1 MIQILNPFV
10 LYALS
15 FIGALAII
23 WLVKYSNNST
33 LRKLSPINNYRQSIG
48 IIILTNIIVLL
59 YLIMHARFVSTM
71 LINPGYITS
80 SGGSGGGYDWNYKS
94 GSWDEKK
101 QTDFE
106 IYKFLKEAVFVTINI
121 SLVMIALYFKKKNSS
136 KFAFESYKKSRLI
149 FSVLLTFFSLLIT
162 FIMLGMVTLMSE
174 AYFIW
179 EGG

>member
-1 MIQILNPFV
+1 MIKIINPFL

-33 LRKLSPINNYRQSIG
+33 LKKLSPINNFRQSIA

-59 YLIMHARFVSTM
+59 YLIAHARFVSTM
-71 LINPGYITS
+71 LINPGYIIS
-80 SGGSGGGYDWNYKS
+80 SGGSGGGYYWNDNS

-101 QTDFE
+101 QNNFE
-106 IYKFLKEAVFVTINI
+106 IYKFIKEAVFVTMNI
-121 SLVMIALYFKKKNSS
+121 FLVVIALYLKKKNSS
-136 KFAFESYKKSRLI
+136 NFAFESNKKSSLI
-149 FSVLLTFFSLLIT
+149 FSVLLTIFSLLIT
-162 FIMLGMVTLMSE
+162 YIALGSVMLITGE
-174 AYFIW
+174 YFIW